1 MITNLSHIDFPKS
14 PVARTGRLTRSTVGE
29 LAARLAEGVSDK
41 AALIL
46 YGPLM
51 EDL

>member
-1 MITNLSHIDFPKS
+1 
-14 PVARTGRLTRSTVGE
+14 VAG
-29 LAARLAEGVSDK
+29 LAAQLAEGVSDK

>member
-1 MITNLSHIDFPKS
+1 MAEHVGCSDQ
-14 PVARTGRLTRSTVGE
+14 RLTRATIGA
-29 LAARLAEGVSDK
+29 LAAQLAQGVSDK